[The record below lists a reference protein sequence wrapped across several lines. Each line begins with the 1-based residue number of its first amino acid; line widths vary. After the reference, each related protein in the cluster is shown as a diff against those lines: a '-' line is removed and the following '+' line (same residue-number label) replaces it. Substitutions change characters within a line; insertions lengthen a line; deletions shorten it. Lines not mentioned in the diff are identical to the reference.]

1 MVSKRIKVKQTLDI
15 WSAYLSPI
23 NWLKNLCKKSVC
35 PDFFGQM
42 FLKMYFQFVK
52 YFGKQDHLFPRI
64 IFDPKNVQVMFI
76 VSMIKKIIA
85 KCNILLIYMLLNFKF
100 QLVSFLFHGGVNQ

>member
-35 PDFFGQM
+35 PDFFWSNVLEDV
-42 FLKMYFQFVK
+42 FSICK
-52 YFGKQDHLFPRI
+52 
-64 IFDPKNVQVMFI
+64 IFWQTRSFI
-76 VSMIKKIIA
+76 SQ
-85 KCNILLIYMLLNFKF
+85 NNF
-100 QLVSFLFHGGVNQ
+100 